1 MRVLN
6 ILVIAALVVA
16 AAYVYKIK
24 FDSTLQAERVAK
36 LRHELRRE
44 RDAVAVL
51 RAEWAKLQAPL
62 RIQGLAERHLPSLKP
77 AVSTQFG
84 NFDNLPMRPTPAPPQ
99 DDPIA
104 SLMAPAAPQETTGSI
119 GTPGA
124 RR

>member
-1 MRVLN
+1 MRILN

-51 RAEWAKLQAPL
+51 RAEWAKLQAPM
-62 RIQGLAERHLPSLKP
+62 RVQGLAERHLKLKP
-77 AVSTQFG
+77 TVSTQFG
-84 NFDNLPMRPTPAPPQ
+84 SFDNLPMRPAPPLPQ
-99 DDPIA
+99 EDPIA
-104 SLMAPAAPQETTGSI
+104 SVIVPGTPQETTGSI
-119 GTPGA
+119 GSPGA
-124 RR
+124 PR